1 MCNGETKAATSTAA
15 PHVALLS
22 SPGMGHVAPLAELA
36 RRLHEAHGFTATVL
50 TYASSDSA
58 AQRAFLASLPPAVGA
73 ASLPA
78 VPLGDLP
85 AGSAIETLLSVEA
98 QRSVPALTA
107 MLTDLRSTTGNLVA
121 FVADLFGADALRAA
135 RDAGVPGYLFFPS
148 NLLMLSLMLHL
159 PRLDA
164 ELAATVGEF
173 RDMPEPVRLPGC
185 VPVPG
190 ADILQPL
197 QDRTSDACRWMVHHG
212 ERYRDAAGILV
223 NTFDAVEPGAAAVLR
238 RPEPW
243 RPPVYPVGPIT
254 RRPATTAADDGD
266 ASGCVEW
273 LDAQPERSVLFV
285 SFGSGGALS
294 AAQTRELARGLELSG
309 ARFLWVVRSP
319 VDDAGAGDTNPGES
333 YYDGS
338 KSTDDPLSYLPA
350 GFVER
355 TKAAGRVVPS
365 WAPQA
370 RVLAH
375 RATMAMLTHCGW
387 NSVLESVVSGVP
399 MVAWPLYAEQRQNA
413 VLLCEETRAA
423 LRPVVRGADGMIL
436 AEDIAEVVKEMTH
449 GEKGAA
455 ARAKVEELREAAA
468 SALRPGGVSYE
479 TLAEVVSKWK
489 GAAH

>member
-1 MCNGETKAATSTAA
+1 MRNGEIKAETAA
-15 PHVALLS
+15 APPPHVALLS

-73 ASLPA
+73 ASLPP
-78 VPLGDLP
+78 VPLDDLP

-107 MLTDLRSTTGNLVA
+107 VLTDLWSRTGNNLVA
-121 FVADLFGADALRAA
+121 FVADLFGADTLRAA

-148 NLLMLSLMLHL
+148 NLLMLSVMLHL

-173 RDMPEPVRLPGC
+173 RDMPEPVGLPGC

-254 RRPATTAADDGD
+254 RRATTTADDGD
-266 ASGCVEW
+266 ATGCVEW

-319 VDDAGAGDTNPGES
+319 TDGGGDGNPGES
-333 YYDGS
+333 YYDGL
-338 KSTDDPLSYLPA
+338 KSTDDPLRCLPA

-355 TKAAGRVVPS
+355 TKATGRVVPS

-375 RATMAMLTHCGW
+375 RATMAMLTHYGW
-387 NSVLESVVSGVP
+387 NSVMESVMSGVP
-399 MVAWPLYAEQRQNA
+399 MVACPLYAEQRENA
-413 VLLCEETRAA
+413 VLL
-423 LRPVVRGADGMIL
+423 
-436 AEDIAEVVKEMTH
+436 
-449 GEKGAA
+449 
-455 ARAKVEELREAAA
+455 
-468 SALRPGGVSYE
+468 Y
-479 TLAEVVSKWK
+479 
-489 GAAH
+489 

>member
-1 MCNGETKAATSTAA
+1 
-15 PHVALLS
+15 
-22 SPGMGHVAPLAELA
+22 
-36 RRLHEAHGFTATVL
+36 
-50 TYASSDSA
+50 
-58 AQRAFLASLPPAVGA
+58 
-73 ASLPA
+73 
-78 VPLGDLP
+78 
-85 AGSAIETLLSVEA
+85 
-98 QRSVPALTA
+98 
-107 MLTDLRSTTGNLVA
+107 
-121 FVADLFGADALRAA
+121 
-135 RDAGVPGYLFFPS
+135 
-148 NLLMLSLMLHL
+148 
-159 PRLDA
+159 
-164 ELAATVGEF
+164 
-173 RDMPEPVRLPGC
+173 
-185 VPVPG
+185 
-190 ADILQPL
+190 
-197 QDRTSDACRWMVHHG
+197 
-212 ERYRDAAGILV
+212 
-223 NTFDAVEPGAAAVLR
+223 
-238 RPEPW
+238 
-243 RPPVYPVGPIT
+243 
-254 RRPATTAADDGD
+254 
-266 ASGCVEW
+266 
-273 LDAQPERSVLFV
+273 
-285 SFGSGGALS
+285 
-294 AAQTRELARGLELSG
+294 
-309 ARFLWVVRSP
+309 VVRSP
-319 VDDAGAGDTNPGES
+319 VDDAGAGDTNPGEG

-355 TKAAGRVVPS
+355 TKATGRVVPS